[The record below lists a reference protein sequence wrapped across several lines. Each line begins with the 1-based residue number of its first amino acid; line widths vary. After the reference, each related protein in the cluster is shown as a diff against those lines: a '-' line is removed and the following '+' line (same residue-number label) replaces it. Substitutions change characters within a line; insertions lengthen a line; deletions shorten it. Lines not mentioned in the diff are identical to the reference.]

1 MFSPPREDG
10 REVFNHDQSSNGP
23 PARSERASRI
33 MLSKHPKAF
42 MIRAGGQVR
51 SMYATLGKA
60 RQDRRRVVS
69 ICES

>member
-1 MFSPPREDG
+1 MFCPPSEDG
-10 REVFNHDQSSNGP
+10 RETFNHDQSGNGP

-33 MLSKHPKAF
+33 TLSKDPKAF
-42 MIRAGGQVR
+42 MMRAGGQVR
-51 SMYATLGKA
+51 STYATS